1 MLNRAKGSSRVWV
14 YLWLPRS
21 RTITVTIGYFCVEV
35 RHCLTETGYICG
47 NTSNMSSPKGMATYT
62 NNCVIYLC
70 CYFFFFLTI
79 CQDLSAL
86 TVTVRT
92 KWDTTAKY
100 TVKHTKSW
108 PQTKVSKHEFCVL
121 LDRKQI
127 CVSYFTKYVLLTRTN
142 VTKWHLYLFVLT
154 LQVRWF

>member
-1 MLNRAKGSSRVWV
+1 MPNRAKGSSRVWV

-21 RTITVTIGYFCVEV
+21 RTVTVTIGYFCVEV

-62 NNCVIYLC
+62 NNCVIYLS
-70 CYFFFFLTI
+70 CYFC

-92 KWDTTAKY
+92 KWATTAKY
-100 TVKHTKSW
+100 TVKRTESW
-108 PQTKVSKHEFCVL
+108 PPNRGIKTWILCTVGQKANMCILFHKICITNKNKCDKVTFISLCFDIAGWMIL
-121 LDRKQI
+121 RMG
-127 CVSYFTKYVLLTRTN
+127 
-142 VTKWHLYLFVLT
+142 
-154 LQVRWF
+154 